1 MSCPQTAVFISY
13 LPLILICSWSSVT
26 LLNYVVSNRRTSHLM
41 IFCEES
47 FEWATIT
54 YVCTSNNEN
63 NRKQFMHAGK
73 PIQINNV
80 QQAAQDQG
88 RLSCKWSVLWR
99 LQLGPPDKEKHSFVT
114 EWDNQ
119 DLVTNPAGGPTS
131 PLWGLSLH
139 LHHYYSLHNSFSL
152 PWFSIWTLNECPSLN
167 NLLTYPDVVML
178 EEELQVRHFHR
189 KKKRI

>member
-1 MSCPQTAVFISY
+1 MLYPTEGLHNKIRLCPH
-13 LPLILICSWSSVT
+13 
-26 LLNYVVSNRRTSHLM
+26 LL

-131 PLWGLSLH
+131 RLWGLSLH

-178 EEELQVRHFHR
+178 EEELQVRKNYQTFSQE
-189 KKKRI
+189 KKADLKE